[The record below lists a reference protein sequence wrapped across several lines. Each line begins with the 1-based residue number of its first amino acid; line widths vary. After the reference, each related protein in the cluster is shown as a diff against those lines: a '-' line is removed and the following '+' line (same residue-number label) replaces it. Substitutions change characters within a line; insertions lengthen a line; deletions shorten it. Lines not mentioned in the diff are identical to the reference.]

1 MNEEIIWTKTIL
13 KVYRYLERI
22 SGAIDRLV
30 LRCGLGSGSF
40 NSQMFYQNN
49 VLSISQKIIDLSER
63 KVTLINL
70 KVLTETILKK
80 LKAEDAKILI
90 EKYVDGRKYKD
101 ICLRNQISLRTIY
114 RRLES
119 SENAFAR
126 LLVAK
131 GYGWQKL
138 SQMLAKENWI
148 LSVYNQLK
156 EKNDDFDLSSSFL
169 DRAVSM

>member
-22 SGAIDRLV
+22 SGAIDKIV
-30 LRCGLGSGSF
+30 LRCGLGSGNF
-40 NSQMFYQNN
+40 NTQTLYYNN

-70 KVLTETILKK
+70 KVLTESILKK
-80 LKAEDAKILI
+80 LKVEDSRILI

-101 ICLRNQISLRTIY
+101 ISSRNQISLRTVY
-114 RRLES
+114 RRIGA
-119 SENAFAR
+119 SEETFSR

-131 GYGWQKL
+131 GYTSRKL
-138 SQMLAKENWI
+138 SEMLAKENWI
-148 LSVYNQLK
+148 LSVYNQFK